1 MSKDKKPSHIPL
13 FVDSYLKD
21 TTHLSTE
28 AHGAYLLLMMAAWVR
43 EGCSLPNNERRLAAC
58 AKMSVKDWRAIAPDI
73 LELWTV
79 EGDTIFQK
87 RLRKEWHYVQ
97 DKSAKNKSNAQKRWQ
112 SERNATAYANADANA
127 YPNAMHLG
135 GGEGG
140 GGASKGVIGVSSEEE
155 DMF

>member
-1 MSKDKKPSHIPL
+1 MIKDKKPSHIPL

-58 AKMSVKDWRAIAPDI
+58 AKMSVKDWRVIAPDI

-79 EGDTIFQK
+79 DGDTIFQK

-112 SERNATAYANADANA
+112 SERNATAYATVDANA

-140 GGASKGVIGVSSEEE
+140 GGASKGVIGVSSNEE
-155 DMF
+155 DIF